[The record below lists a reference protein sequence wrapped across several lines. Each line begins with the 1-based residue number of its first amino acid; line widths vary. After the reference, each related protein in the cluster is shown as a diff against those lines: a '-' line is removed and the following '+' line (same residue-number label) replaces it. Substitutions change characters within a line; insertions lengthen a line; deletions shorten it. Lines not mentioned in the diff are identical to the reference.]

1 MFNFMLFIVFSIW
14 ILAVTAGVMIVLS
27 SKRER
32 NEQVLR
38 LINAAERFGIA
49 KSDVDCDIA
58 YIKGFHDSKVMELE
72 VNDIIA
78 NYRDAYRTSK
88 GYNLS

>member
-38 LINAAERFGIA
+38 LVNAAERYGIK

-58 YIKGFHDSKVMELE
+58 YDLAVMKSE

-78 NYRDAYRTSK
+78 NYRDEYRTSK